1 MKLEKKV
8 KLVTLKTIIF
18 ITVLFS
24 MIDSLSL
31 FFDLDK
37 RIYLFELL
45 FLIFYIIITFR
56 LAYFYDDTIVIITP
70 FGKKRLFYS
79 QIKRIEFC
87 WNTMRGEEGYCLTIY
102 TKDDEFLLKRF
113 LTTIDY
119 NRVITFLDQKKIH
132 YNIKKSS

>member
-1 MKLEKKV
+1 
-8 KLVTLKTIIF
+8 
-18 ITVLFS
+18 

-56 LAYFYDDTIVIITP
+56 LAYFYDDSIVVISP
-70 FGKKRLFYS
+70 FRKKTLFYS
-79 QIKRIEFC
+79 QINRIEFK

-119 NRVITFLDQKKIH
+119 TRVITFLDQKKIY
-132 YNIKKSS
+132 YNIKKYS